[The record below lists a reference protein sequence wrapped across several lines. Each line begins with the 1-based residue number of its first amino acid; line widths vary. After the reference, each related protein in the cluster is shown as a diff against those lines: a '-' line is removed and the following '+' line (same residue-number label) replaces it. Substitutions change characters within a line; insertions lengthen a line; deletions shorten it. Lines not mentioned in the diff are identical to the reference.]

1 MKKKFLYIIFF
12 IALVFSV
19 FKFKLNTIDLSDNIE
34 NKFTLVNTVSKS
46 DYNKILVYK
55 NNYNYPV
62 NIKTSDIKL
71 DCIGSG
77 ENKELD
83 EKLVKSNM
91 KINVSFSNKKDVL
104 KVNSGDIVKISIDEL
119 YTGESLPNHSVT
131 CNYNIEINMS
141 GV

>member
-1 MKKKFLYIIFF
+1 MNKKFLCVIFL
-12 IALVFSV
+12 IVLGFSI
-19 FKFKLNTIDLSDNIE
+19 FKFKFNTSNLSDNIE
-34 NKFTLVNTVSKS
+34 NKFTMVDTVSKS
-46 DYNKILVYK
+46 DYSKILVYK

-83 EKLVKSNM
+83 EKMVKSNM
-91 KINVSFSNKKDVL
+91 KINVSFSNRKDVL
-104 KVNSGDIVKISIDEL
+104 KVNSGDTVKIYIDEL
-119 YTGESLPNHSVT
+119 YTGKSLPNHSVT

>member
-83 EKLVKSNM
+83 EN
-91 KINVSFSNKKDVL
+91 
-104 KVNSGDIVKISIDEL
+104 
-119 YTGESLPNHSVT
+119 
-131 CNYNIEINMS
+131 
-141 GV
+141 

>member
-1 MKKKFLYIIFF
+1 MNKKFLCVIFL
-12 IALVFSV
+12 IVLGFSI
-19 FKFKLNTIDLSDNIE
+19 FKFKFNTSNLSDNIE
-34 NKFTLVNTVSKS
+34 NKFTMVDTVSKS
-46 DYNKILVYK
+46 DYSKILVYK

-91 KINVSFSNKKDVL
+91 KINVSFSNRKDVL
-104 KVNSGDIVKISIDEL
+104 KVNSGDTVKIYIDEL
-119 YTGESLPNHSVT
+119 YTGKSLPNHSVT

-141 GV
+141 DV